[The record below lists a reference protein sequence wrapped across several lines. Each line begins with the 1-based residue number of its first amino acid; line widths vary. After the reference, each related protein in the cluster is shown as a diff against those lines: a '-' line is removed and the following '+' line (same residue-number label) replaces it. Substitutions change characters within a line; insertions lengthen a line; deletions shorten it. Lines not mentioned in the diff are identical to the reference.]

1 MQLKNHD
8 SAEGKR
14 VWLQNGEPE
23 RLFAAYQS
31 GGLDNDLEKEIALK
45 LMGLCGLRTAEM
57 LDVQPRDLHEIEDE
71 DGETHYKLR
80 VRHGKGN
87 KDRDTYVPQRF
98 ADLLRTYER
107 AYEVPRDV
115 PFVDRNRRTIQRWV
129 GRSSTYTASE
139 TNESDWLNVS
149 CHDLRRS
156 WAMRLLDSGTA
167 PTVVMELGGW
177 ENYRTFKEHYLGH
190 HSDATVASEASKAF
204 S

>member
-1 MQLKNHD
+1 LQLENHD
-8 SAEGKR
+8 SSDGKR
-14 VWLQNGEPE
+14 VWLQNGEPQQ
-23 RLFAAYQS
+23 LFAAYDD
-31 GGLDNDLEKEIALK
+31 GGLDNSLEKEIALK

-57 LDVQPRDLHEIEDE
+57 LDVTPSDIHEIQDDE
-71 DGETHYKLR
+71 GDTHYKLR
-80 VRHGKGN
+80 VRSGKGD

-107 AYEVPRDV
+107 AYGIAQDA
-115 PFVDRNRRTIQRWV
+115 PFVERDRRTIQRWTNRAAEYV
-129 GRSSTYTASE
+129 ASE
-139 TNESDWLNVS
+139 TQNGDWTNVS

-177 ENYRTFKEHYLGH
+177 ENYRTFKDHYLGH

-204 S
+204 R